1 MHDFKNQTDKTK
13 ILPIQKIKLN
23 SALCFPCRKETRFNK
38 NASAPE
44 IKKINFAVLF
54 GRMPEPILVKSTT
67 AIKKAITNIPPA
79 IFFRIINQSLVQL
92 LFTKNKTKLS

>member
-1 MHDFKNQTDKTK
+1 MILKTKPRKTK

-23 SALCFPCRKETRFNK
+23 SALCFPWRKEIRFNK
-38 NASAPE
+38 KASAPE

-54 GRMPEPILVKSTT
+54 GRMPEPILVKSKT

-79 IFFRIINQSLVQL
+79 IFFRTINQSLVQIR
-92 LFTKNKTKLS
+92 FIKNKTKLS